1 MVVNAM
7 YIKKTYSFSEENIE
21 QLEQLV
27 PKSKRSR
34 FLDSAL
40 ARAIEEET
48 KANALKALEA
58 FKRIKTNGDSVT
70 ETLRQIRQN
79 ESSRLSQ

>member
-1 MVVNAM
+1 MS
-7 YIKKTYSFSEENIE
+7 IKKTYSFSEENIT

-40 ARAIEEET
+40 ARAIEEEV
-48 KANALKALEA
+48 KISALKTLES
-58 FKRIKTNGDSVT
+58 FKRIKTEGDSVT

-79 ESSRLSQ
+79 EANRLTQ

>member
-1 MVVNAM
+1 MS
-7 YIKKTYSFSEENIE
+7 IKKTYSFSEENIE
-21 QLEQLV
+21 KLEQLI

-34 FLDSAL
+34 FLDSSL

-48 KANALKALEA
+48 KANALKEIEA

-70 ETLRQIRQN
+70 EILRQIRQN
-79 ESSRLSQ
+79 ESDRLSQ

>member
-1 MVVNAM
+1 M
-7 YIKKTYSFSEENIE
+7 YVKKTYSFSEENIE

-27 PKSKRSR
+27 PESKRSR